1 MLKISTFQVGKLIFI
16 KNVWIFCGTY
26 ECYNLVRFN
35 EIELLRFLKLK
46 RYITIDQTKKRE

>member
-1 MLKISTFQVGKLIFI
+1 MINVENKYFSSREVNVYK

-35 EIELLRFLKLK
+35 EIEKIYNNRP
-46 RYITIDQTKKRE
+46 DQKKRIN

>member
-1 MLKISTFQVGKLIFI
+1 MINVENKYFSSREVKFI

-35 EIELLRFLKLK
+35 EIELVSFLN
-46 RYITIDQTKKRE
+46 

>member
-35 EIELLRFLKLK
+35 EIEKIYNNRP
-46 RYITIDQTKKRE
+46 DQKKRIN